1 MCTVLSTLLTVF
13 EIDRYIASA
22 SKLHA
27 SPTHTGPSLGS
38 HTLYIPPLLHR
49 VSMRT
54 LIQQPH
60 RRSSFISLSVPARCG
75 VSSPARPR
83 CTMYSSLMLCSSK
96 ACSAVHLRACERPS
110 FTPLTHLSFLPN
122 SSSFSCERMR
132 CIALK
137 SCTVPL
143 RALILMAALV
153 FHSGAAAAAASSATI
168 ARHE

>member
-13 EIDRYIASA
+13 EFDRHVASA

-27 SPTHTGPSLGS
+27 SPTHTGPSLTHS
-38 HTLYIPPLLHR
+38 TSPHLLHR